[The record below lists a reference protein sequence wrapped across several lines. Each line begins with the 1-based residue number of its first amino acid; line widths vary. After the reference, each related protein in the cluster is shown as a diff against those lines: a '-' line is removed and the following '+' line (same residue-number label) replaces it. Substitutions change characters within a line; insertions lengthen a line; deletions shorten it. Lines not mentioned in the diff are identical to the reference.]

1 MSLINLTINGK
12 AVAVEEG
19 TNILEAAKKVNV
31 KIPNLCYLH
40 IDDIGFDNSCASCRV
55 CLVNADG
62 RLVPSCATLAKEGM
76 KVQTN
81 TPEIIEFR
89 KGVVELLLSDHPQD
103 CYTCTKCGNCGLQ
116 DIAVQLGIKKIR
128 FEGERLEKSKDYS
141 SFSIMRDNDKCILC
155 RRCETMCN
163 KVQTVGVLSGINRGF
178 STEIGTFFE
187 TDLAKTECTF
197 CGQCINV
204 CPTGALLEK
213 DNTDEAWKLIA
224 QKDKPVMVQIAPAVR
239 VGISEEFDLRPG
251 TISTGKVVAALK
263 ELGFDYVFDTNFAA
277 DLTIMEEANEFVN
290 RLTKGGDLPIM
301 TSCCPAWVNFCE
313 NQYPDLTKYL
323 STCRSPQSMFSP
335 VARYYFADKVL
346 DKKPDEVSVVS
357 IMPCVAKKYEVK
369 RKELSQNN
377 ILDTDLSLTV
387 RELARMIKSA
397 GIDLENLDEENFDSP
412 LGYSTGAADIF
423 GVTGGVLE
431 AALRTAYTFV
441 TKEELA
447 DDAIEFKA
455 VRGFD
460 GIKEATIN
468 VAGTDVNVVAASSL
482 GCARKLMDD
491 LRDDIKSGRKPKY
504 DIIEIMACPGGCV
517 NGGGQPFANGDYE
530 KVKARGAGLYTIDK
544 NKPQRKSHENEDI
557 KKLYDEFLGDIGGHN
572 AHKYL
577 HTYYFDKSKIFSK
590 KLKDFS
596 EECLNI

>member
-1 MSLINLTINGK
+1 M
-12 AVAVEEG
+12 
-19 TNILEAAKKVNV
+19 
-31 KIPNLCYLH
+31 
-40 IDDIGFDNSCASCRV
+40 
-55 CLVNADG
+55 
-62 RLVPSCATLAKEGM
+62 
-76 KVQTN
+76 
-81 TPEIIEFR
+81 
-89 KGVVELLLSDHPQD
+89 
-103 CYTCTKCGNCGLQ
+103 
-116 DIAVQLGIKKIR
+116 
-128 FEGERLEKSKDYS
+128 
-141 SFSIMRDNDKCILC
+141 
-155 RRCETMCN
+155 
-163 KVQTVGVLSGINRGF
+163 
-178 STEIGTFFE
+178 
-187 TDLAKTECTF
+187 
-197 CGQCINV
+197 
-204 CPTGALLEK
+204 
-213 DNTDEAWKLIA
+213 
-224 QKDKPVMVQIAPAVR
+224 
-239 VGISEEFDLRPG
+239 
-251 TISTGKVVAALK
+251 
-263 ELGFDYVFDTNFAA
+263 GFDYVFDTNFAA

-468 VAGTDVNVVAASSL
+468 VAGTEINVVAASSL
-482 GCARKLMDD
+482 GCARKLMDE

-517 NGGGQPFANGDYE
+517 NGGGQPFTNGDYE

-557 KKLYDEFLGDIGGHN
+557 KKLYDEFLGERGGHN

-577 HTYYFDKSKIFSK
+577 HTHYFDKSNPYSK
-590 KLKDFS
+590 KNDVSLQT
-596 EECLNI
+596 N

>member
-1 MSLINLTINGK
+1 MSLVNLTINGK

-19 TNILEAAKKVNV
+19 TNILEAAKKVNI

-55 CLVNADG
+55 CLVSADG

-76 KVQTN
+76 KVLTN

-103 CYTCTKCGNCGLQ
+103 CYTCTKCGNCQLQ
-116 DIAVQLGIKKIR
+116 DIAVQLGIRDIR
-128 FEGERLEKSKDYS
+128 FKGERLEKNKDNS

-155 RRCETMCN
+155 RRCEVMCS
-163 KVQTVGVLSGINRGF
+163 KVQTVGVLSGVGRGF
-178 STEIGTFFE
+178 ATEIGTFFD
-187 TDLAKTECTF
+187 TDLAETECTF

-204 CPTGALLEK
+204 CPTGALIEK
-213 DNTDEAWKLIA
+213 DNTAQAWNLLS
-224 QKDKPVMVQIAPAVR
+224 QKEKPVMVQIAPAVR
-239 VGISEEFDLRPG
+239 VGISEEFGLKPG
-251 TISTGKVVAALK
+251 SISTGKVVAALK
-263 ELGFDYVFDTNFAA
+263 ALGFDYVFDTNFAA
-277 DLTIMEEANEFVN
+277 DLTIMEEANEFIQ

-313 NQYPDLTKYL
+313 SQYPELTKYL

-335 VARYYFADKVL
+335 IARYYFADKVL

-357 IMPCVAKKYEVK
+357 IMPCVAKKYEVA
-369 RKELSQNN
+369 REELGQDG
-377 ILDTDLSLTV
+377 IIDTDLSLTV

-397 GIDLENLDEENFDSP
+397 GIDLECLEDEQFDSP

-431 AALRTAYTFV
+431 AALRTAYTDV
-441 TKEELA
+441 TKEELPE
-447 DDAIEFKA
+447 DALDFKV
-455 VRGFD
+455 VRGFE

-468 VAGTDVNVVAASSL
+468 IAGTDINVVAASSL
-482 GCARKLMDD
+482 GCARKLMDELKAD
-491 LRDDIKSGRKPKY
+491 LAAGKAPKY
-504 DIIEIMACPGGCV
+504 HIIEVMACPGGCV
-517 NGGGQPFANGDYE
+517 NGGGQPYTNGDYE
-530 KVKARGAGLYTIDK
+530 KVKARGAGLYEIDM
-544 NKPQRKSHENEDI
+544 NKPQRKSHQNEDI
-557 KKLYDEFLGDIGGHN
+557 KKLYDEFLGERGGHN

-577 HTYYFDKSKIFSK
+577 HTHYFDKSNPYSK
-590 KLKDFS
+590 
-596 EECLNI
+596 

>member
-19 TNILEAAKKVNV
+19 TNILEAAKKVNI

-103 CYTCTKCGNCGLQ
+103 CYTCTKCGSCGLQ

-128 FEGERLEKSKDYS
+128 FEGERLEKSKDNS

-163 KVQTVGVLSGINRGF
+163 QVQKVGVLSGVNRGF

-213 DNTDEAWKLIA
+213 DNTDEAWGLLA
-224 QKDKPVMVQIAPAVR
+224 QKEKPVMVQIAPAVR
-239 VGISEEFDLRPG
+239 VGISEEFGLKPG

-263 ELGFDYVFDTNFAA
+263 ALGFDYVFDTNFAA

-313 NQYPDLTKYL
+313 TQYPDLLKYL

-346 DKKPDEVSVVS
+346 GKKADEVIVMS
-357 IMPCVAKKYEVK
+357 IMPCIAKKYEVA
-369 RKELSQNN
+369 REELGKDG
-377 ILDTDLSLTV
+377 IIDTDLSLTV
-387 RELARMIKSA
+387 RELARMIKEA
-397 GIDLENLDEENFDSP
+397 GIDLATIEEAEFDSP

-431 AALRTAYTFV
+431 AALRTAYTDV
-441 TKEELA
+441 TKEELP
-447 DDAIEFKA
+447 DDAIEFKS
-455 VRGFD
+455 VRGFE
-460 GIKEATIN
+460 GIKEATVN
-468 VAGTDVNVVAASSL
+468 VGGTDVNVVAASSL
-482 GCARKLMDD
+482 GCARKLMDELRAD
-491 LRDDIKSGRKPKY
+491 LAAGKTPKY
-504 DIIEIMACPGGCV
+504 HIIEIMACPGGCV
-517 NGGGQPFANGDYE
+517 AGGGQPFHGGDYE
-530 KVKARGAGLYTIDK
+530 KVKARGAGLYAIDA
-544 NKPQRKSHENEDI
+544 NKPKRKSHQNEDI
-557 KKLYDEFLGDIGGHN
+557 KKLYAEFLGERGGHN
-572 AHKYL
+572 AHTYL
-577 HTYYFDKSKIFSK
+577 HTHYFDRSNPYAK
-590 KLKDFS
+590 KT
-596 EECLNI
+596 EAECTAE

>member
-19 TNILEAAKKVNV
+19 TNILEAAKKVNI

-62 RLVPSCATLAKEGM
+62 RLVPSCATLAKAGM

-103 CYTCTKCGNCGLQ
+103 CYTCTKCGSCGLQ

-128 FEGERLEKSKDYS
+128 FEGERLEKSKDNS

-163 KVQTVGVLSGINRGF
+163 QVQKVGVLSGVNRGF

-213 DNTDEAWKLIA
+213 DNTDEAWGLLA
-224 QKDKPVMVQIAPAVR
+224 QKEKPVMVQIAPAVR
-239 VGISEEFDLRPG
+239 VGISEEFGLKPG

-263 ELGFDYVFDTNFAA
+263 ALGFDYVFDTNFAA
-277 DLTIMEEANEFVN
+277 DLTIMEEANEFVQ

-313 NQYPDLTKYL
+313 TQYPDLLKYL

-335 VARYYFADKVL
+335 VARYYFADKIL
-346 DKKPDEVSVVS
+346 GKKPDEVIVMS
-357 IMPCVAKKYEVK
+357 IMPCIAKKYEVA
-369 RKELSQNN
+369 REELGKDG
-377 ILDTDLSLTV
+377 IIDTDLSLTV

-397 GIDLENLDEENFDSP
+397 GIDLENLEEENFDSP

-431 AALRTAYTFV
+431 AALRTAYTDV
-441 TKEELA
+441 TKEELP
-447 DDAIEFKA
+447 DDAIEFKS
-455 VRGFD
+455 VRGFE
-460 GIKEATIN
+460 GIKEATVN
-468 VAGTDVNVVAASSL
+468 VGGTDVNVVAASSL
-482 GCARKLMDD
+482 GCARKLMDE
-491 LRDDIKSGRKPKY
+491 LRADIAAGRAPKY
-504 DIIEIMACPGGCV
+504 HIIEIMACPGGCV
-517 NGGGQPFANGDYE
+517 AGGGQPFHGGDYE
-530 KVKARGAGLYTIDK
+530 KVKARGAGLYAIDA
-544 NKPQRKSHENEDI
+544 NKPKRNSHQNEDI
-557 KKLYDEFLGDIGGHN
+557 KKLYAEFLGERGGHN
-572 AHKYL
+572 AHTYL
-577 HTYYFDKSKIFSK
+577 HTHYFDRSNPYAK
-590 KLKDFS
+590 KT
-596 EECLNI
+596 EAECTAE